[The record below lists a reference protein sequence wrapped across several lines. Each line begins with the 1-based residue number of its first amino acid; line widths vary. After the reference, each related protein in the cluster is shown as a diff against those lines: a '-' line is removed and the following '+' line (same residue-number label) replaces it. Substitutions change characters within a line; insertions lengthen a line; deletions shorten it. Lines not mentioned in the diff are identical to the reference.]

1 MNTEKRAKAKND
13 FEKDF
18 FKLMNNSVFG
28 KTMENLRKRVDI
40 RLVTNEKEARK
51 LISKANYNRRTIFSE
66 NLMAIHMNKTN
77 IKYNK
82 PIYLGMCILD
92 ISKSMMYDF
101 HYNYI
106 KPKYGEK
113 AKLLMTDTDS
123 LVYDIETEDFY
134 KDIAPDVME
143 RFDTSNFPDN
153 HRSGIWTDK
162 NKKVIGKFKD
172 EAGGRIITEF
182 VGLRAKLYAFRMDD
196 GKEVKKDKGIKKSV
210 VENSIR
216 FDDYKDCLENKVRQM
231 REMQVIRSYKHFVY
245 TETVNKV
252 ALSADDDKRII
263 CKDGKHTLPYGHY
276 LTKTESGG
284 SSVS

>member
-1 MNTEKRAKAKND
+1 
-13 FEKDF
+13 
-18 FKLMNNSVFG
+18 
-28 KTMENLRKRVDI
+28 
-40 RLVTNEKEARK
+40 
-51 LISKANYNRRTIFSE
+51 
-66 NLMAIHMNKTN
+66 MAVHMNRTH

-92 ISKSMMYDF
+92 ISKAMMYDF

-134 KDIAPDVME
+134 KDISPDVREM
-143 RFDTSNFPDN
+143 FDTSNYPKN
-153 HRSGIWTDK
+153 HPSGIETGV

-196 GKEVKKDKGIKKSV
+196 GEEVKKDKGIKKSV

-216 FDDYKDCLENKVRQM
+216 FDDYKECLENKVKQM

-263 CKDGKHTLPYGHY
+263 QEDGIRTLPYGHY
-276 LTKTESGG
+276 LTKTELGG
-284 SSVS
+284 NCVS